1 MSELLTVD
9 IPDDKLNSVREEV
22 MDQLLTVDELAERL
36 KVPKS
41 CFYSRS
47 RQTGPDAIPRVPVGK
62 YIRFELNSVMAWLR
76 NQGRVDS
83 SDSVS
88 R

>member
-1 MSELLTVD
+1 
-9 IPDDKLNSVREEV
+9 
-22 MDQLLTVDELAERL
+22 MDRLLTVDELAEVLR
-36 KVPKS
+36 VPRS
-41 CFYSRS
+41 WIYSRS

-62 YIRFELNSVMAWLR
+62 YVRFELDSVMAWLR

-83 SDSVS
+83 ADSIS